1 MPCPSLI
8 FILKVSHNTFK
19 RFNVFTDANERGV
32 LYTAYRGSMTR
43 SSSADASKRSHE
55 FRRCWCCQANDVQTR
70 FEWFKN
76 GENMVGKIMQAT
88 LDAES
93 RCRVVMQAQPK
104 HMHSCRGRLLKSREI
119 PSSHAPHPP
128 HSNQVPNYTKKNSMK
143 PSDTK
148 PQDNPPSSTRQSARA
163 SYREFSSLTKPV
175 HQA

>member
-1 MPCPSLI
+1 MNIPSTHIPSTIPDQHVHPATKHVICLVQGNLI

-76 GENMVGKIMQAT
+76 GKNMVGKIMQAT

-93 RCRVVMQAQPK
+93 
-104 HMHSCRGRLLKSREI
+104 
-119 PSSHAPHPP
+119 
-128 HSNQVPNYTKKNSMK
+128 
-143 PSDTK
+143 
-148 PQDNPPSSTRQSARA
+148 
-163 SYREFSSLTKPV
+163 
-175 HQA
+175 